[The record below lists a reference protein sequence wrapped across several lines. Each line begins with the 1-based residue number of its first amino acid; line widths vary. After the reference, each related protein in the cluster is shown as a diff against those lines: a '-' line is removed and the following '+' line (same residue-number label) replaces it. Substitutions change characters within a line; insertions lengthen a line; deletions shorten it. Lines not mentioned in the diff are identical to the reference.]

1 MNAFQKFAATAVAAL
16 GFTSFNAAAVTDPNA
31 AVVHLRDPAMGG
43 CVEAGAS
50 LNNCFTDIG
59 SLKGWIEGT
68 RKPNATKPLL
78 VEIGPGTFG
87 SYLLCGS
94 GGAVSHISFQGA
106 GMGRSTLGPISIFT
120 NNLICDH
127 LTFSNLTVKG
137 TGPGQYAVV
146 IFSPGGGHTTWHNV
160 ELTGP
165 WTEYGAV
172 PCSVRGSH
180 YWFGSRVRGTYQA
193 WCDTSWFIGSELAD
207 ESGNAAAIS
216 ARDAEVHFYGSNI
229 RSPYL
234 AVEATNNA
242 DVHIHG
248 TGIDVIGGPGD
259 AVVALSA
266 ASGAH
271 IHASGVG
278 YVLET
283 GAGGT
288 ATRISNNGGHVHAPY
303 LWGHVPDTDGDPT
316 TVDTNFT
323 SANGADQTTVTVGT
337 LDGHPHPAVYSSKCA
352 ADTANDPINPN
363 RKWFDT
369 VDRVCRNQ

>member
-1 MNAFQKFAATAVAAL
+1 MKCLRKFAATAVAAL
-16 GFTSFNAAAVTDPNA
+16 GFTSFDATAVIDPNA

-50 LNNCFTDIG
+50 LNNCFTDTG

-68 RKPNATKPLL
+68 RKPNSTKPLL

-94 GGAVSHISFQGA
+94 GGAVSHISFRGA
-106 GMGRSTLGPISIFT
+106 GMGRTTLNTISIFPAY
-120 NNLICDH
+120 CDH
-127 LTFSNLTVKG
+127 LTFSDLTVTG
-137 TGPGQYAVV
+137 TSYAF
-146 IFSPGGGHTTWHNV
+146 FSFNPGGANTTWSNV
-160 ELTGP
+160 ELRGD
-165 WTEYGAV
+165 WLESGSN
-172 PCSVRGSH
+172 PCNARGTH
-180 YWFGSRVRGTYQA
+180 YWFGSRVRGTYRA

-207 ESGNAAAIS
+207 ERGFAAAIS

-229 RSPYL
+229 RSPFH

-288 ATRISNNGGHVHAPY
+288 ATRISNDGGHVHAPY
-303 LWGHVPDTDGDPT
+303 LWEHVPNTDGDPAT
-316 TVDTNFT
+316 IDTNFT
-323 SANGADQTTVTVGT
+323 SINGADQTTVTVGT
-337 LDGHPHPAVYSSKCA
+337 SDGHPHPAIYSSTCPT
-352 ADTANDPINPN
+352 TA
-363 RKWFDT
+363 RWYDT
-369 VDRVCRNQ
+369 VDKICRAQ